1 MSPPCLHDVDDLGVD
16 RGGVR
21 LASRR
26 LRPRR
31 TPRAHRGTRW
41 KNQQMTE
48 NTSTATDTPTGT
60 SSSTVSPAPQAGT
73 QPALWVERTGGRRYV
88 GRSAR
93 GGEVQLGGLDVEGTF
108 TPGELLKIALAACTG
123 FSSDVTLARR
133 LGDDYAATI
142 HVSGVSDP
150 DEDRYP
156 RLVER
161 LELDLSG
168 LDDEARER
176 LLTVVTRAVDQACTV
191 GRTLKAGADVDLTIA
206 SVSTAE

>member
-1 MSPPCLHDVDDLGVD
+1 
-16 RGGVR
+16 
-21 LASRR
+21 
-26 LRPRR
+26 
-31 TPRAHRGTRW
+31 
-41 KNQQMTE
+41 MTQ
-48 NTSTATDTPTGT
+48 DTNPAPG
-60 SSSTVSPAPQAGT
+60 TVSPAPQPGT

-123 FSSDVTLARR
+123 FASDVTLARR
-133 LGDDYAATI
+133 LGDDYAATV

-150 DEDRYP
+150 EEDRYP
-156 RLVER
+156 VLTER

-176 LLTVVTRAVDQACTV
+176 LLTVVNRAVDASCTV
-191 GRTLKAGADVDLTIA
+191 GRTLKAGATVELTIA
-206 SVSTAE
+206 SVSTTE

>member
-1 MSPPCLHDVDDLGVD
+1 
-16 RGGVR
+16 
-21 LASRR
+21 
-26 LRPRR
+26 
-31 TPRAHRGTRW
+31 
-41 KNQQMTE
+41 MTE
-48 NTSTATDTPTGT
+48 NTSTATDSSSDTPTGSSSGT

-191 GRTLKAGADVDLTIA
+191 GRTLKAGAEVELTIA